1 MTRLLETRPL
11 LQGIVGGQHWILNYI
26 TTSAQVEP
34 EQCQLE
40 EDQVAASQ
48 MLVQVCLTRKTPRT
62 WQAPRCH
69 TGRSAMTGPNKD
81 N

>member
-40 EDQVAASQ
+40 EDQVAASR
-48 MLVQVCLTRKTPRT
+48 MLVQVCLTRKN
-62 WQAPRCH
+62 Q
-69 TGRSAMTGPNKD
+69 GPGKLLGVTRED
-81 N
+81 LL